1 MSAPIPVANAMIH
14 QGESRG
20 DLEGHAAIIIVCI
33 AAIMRRMKRM
43 PSVSVFGSSDLSGAP
58 KVESLCEDLGREIA
72 NLNCRIVCGGLGGV
86 MTAVCRGAKSAERYK
101 PGGTIGI
108 IPSDKFTDANSFID
122 IVIPTGLGLFRNLLV
137 ARAGDA
143 CIGVR
148 GGSGTLSEIAFAWQ
162 IGKPIAVMSG
172 SGGWS
177 AKLAGEKIDRR
188 RKGFKVESLSD
199 VNAAAEWLKTVL
211 HL

>member
-1 MSAPIPVANAMIH
+1 
-14 QGESRG
+14 
-20 DLEGHAAIIIVCI
+20 
-33 AAIMRRMKRM
+33 
-43 PSVSVFGSSDLSGAP
+43 
-58 KVESLCEDLGREIA
+58 
-72 NLNCRIVCGGLGGV
+72 
-86 MTAVCRGAKSAERYK
+86 MTAVCRGAKSAERYE

-108 IPSDKFTDANSFID
+108 IPSDKFGDANSFID

-177 AKLAGEKIDRR
+177 AKLAGEKIDSR

-199 VNAAAEWLKTVL
+199 VNAVAEWLKTVL